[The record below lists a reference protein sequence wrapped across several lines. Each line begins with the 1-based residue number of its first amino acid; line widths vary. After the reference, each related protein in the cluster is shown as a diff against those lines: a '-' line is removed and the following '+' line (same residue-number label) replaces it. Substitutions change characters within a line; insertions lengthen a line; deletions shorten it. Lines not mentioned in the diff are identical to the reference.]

1 MSTHNIYTKQATET
15 SEERKKDQKAVDDQL
30 VAAIKKVDQLE
41 GYIKSRFSLK
51 KGDRPHELKF

>member
-1 MSTHNIYTKQATET
+1 MHDKQATET
-15 SEERKKDQKAVDDQL
+15 SDARKKDQKAVDDQL

-41 GYIKSRFSLK
+41 GYLKTRFSLK